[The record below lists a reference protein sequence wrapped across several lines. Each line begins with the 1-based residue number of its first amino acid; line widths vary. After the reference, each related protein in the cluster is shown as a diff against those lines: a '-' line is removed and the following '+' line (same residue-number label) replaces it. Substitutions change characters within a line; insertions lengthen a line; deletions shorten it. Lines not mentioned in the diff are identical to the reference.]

1 MQVTARQAKRG
12 QENAE
17 AAALPAPAL
26 VAREIPITLARDLFP
41 LSDGKSP
48 RDSPALPSL
57 SRLLQGCMAALP
69 SLLGRTSWSDRF
81 PPVYV
86 AAIHPLAACTRAS
99 RESSPLLLSAIP
111 CTRHTASPLQAL
123 LPPTAPP
130 SLTPSRT
137 AHSHRLTPSQPSSPP
152 STSLP
157 TCPHPPGSSA
167 APARS
172 SSACATPPTWLTPVG
187 AASGAEEGPVRYTS
201 GRAPPAPAAE
211 SESALAGVRAA
222 RNRGESSSSST
233 WPDEEEEEDFSGEGK
248 HRAMRAAPA
257 RGRKGTSLLG
267 Q

>member
-81 PPVYV
+81 PPVCV

-99 RESSPLLLSAIP
+99 RESSPRLLRASPAYSVQGTQYLHFSHSSHPHLPPRSLPPAP
-111 CTRHTASPLQAL
+111 PTPTASP
-123 LPPTAPP
+123 PPSPPPHPAPP
-130 SLTPSRT
+130 SR
-137 AHSHRLTPSQPSSPP
+137 
-152 STSLP
+152 
-157 TCPHPPGSSA
+157 
-167 APARS
+167 
-172 SSACATPPTWLTPVG
+172 
-187 AASGAEEGPVRYTS
+187 
-201 GRAPPAPAAE
+201 PAPTHPA
-211 SESALAGVRAA
+211 AA
-222 RNRGESSSSST
+222 R
-233 WPDEEEEEDFSGEGK
+233 PP
-248 HRAMRAAPA
+248 HARAAPA
-257 RGRKGTSLLG
+257 RPRPPGSRPSVPRAA
-267 Q
+267 QRRAR